1 MTGFRRLRPFTGR
14 ACRFEVL
21 LLTAVGSMAVFLPRI
36 EAGPWLKRRHA
47 PACEGAA
54 CAPGNGALGAESAGT
69 WYWMRSPEEERRVV
83 ANLYTRYCMR
93 CHGND
98 GRGVWDM
105 PDVPDFTN
113 ARWQASRSDAQLAR
127 IILEGRGAVMPPFRG
142 TLTLEESWAMA
153 RYLHTFGPSPEF
165 VQPRTDK

>member
-1 MTGFRRLRPFTGR
+1 MNANQRLRPFLAAT
-14 ACRFEVL
+14 CRFAVL
-21 LLTAVGSMAVFLPRI
+21 VLAAAGLMAAFVPSV
-36 EAGPWLKRRHA
+36 EAGSWFRRHA
-47 PACEGAA
+47 PACEGTSEVV
-54 CAPGNGALGAESAGT
+54 PGTEPGGT
-69 WYWMRSPEEERRVV
+69 WYWVHSPEEEKRLVV
-83 ANLYTRYCMR
+83 NLYTRYCLR

-113 ARWQASRSDAQLAR
+113 ARWQASRSDAQLSR

-153 RYLHTFGPSPEF
+153 RYLHTFGSAPESA
-165 VQPRTDK
+165 QPKKDK